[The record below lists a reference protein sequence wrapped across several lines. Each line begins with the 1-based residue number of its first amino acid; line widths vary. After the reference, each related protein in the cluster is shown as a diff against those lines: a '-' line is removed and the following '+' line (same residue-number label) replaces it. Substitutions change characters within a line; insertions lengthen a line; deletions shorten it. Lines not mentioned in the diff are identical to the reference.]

1 MKTNNANNQKAIILK
16 NVYKAFGENSA
27 EELYA
32 LKDIDLEIEKGEFFM
47 FVGPSGSGK
56 STILRIMSGLESDYR
71 GEVKIDRSKIGFV
84 FQQFALMPWLT
95 VRQNVTLPLLSAQIS
110 EVERFKK
117 VSVELEK
124 LGLLKFANYFPKE
137 LSGGM
142 KQRVGIARA
151 LVTEPEIIFMDE
163 PFSDLDS
170 FTAEELRAE
179 ILKIWAERRPTIVMV
194 THIVEEA
201 IELADRI
208 AVLTPRPGRIEKIF
222 INKLLRPRDLRSPEF
237 FKMEDELYNVIKP

>member
-1 MKTNNANNQKAIILK
+1 MNAMNNTKAIVLK
-16 NVYKAFGENSA
+16 NVYKAFAENTKDQ
-27 EELYA
+27 LYV
-32 LKDIDLEIEKGEFFM
+32 LKDIDLEIERGEFFM

-56 STILRIMSGLESDYR
+56 STILRIMSGLENGYR

-95 VRQNVTLPLLSAQIS
+95 VYENVELPLLASNMTESGRQ
-110 EVERFKK
+110 KK
-117 VSVELEK
+117 VSAELDK
-124 LGLLKFANYFPKE
+124 LGLLKFADYMPKE

-170 FTAEELRAE
+170 FTAEELRAD
-179 ILKIWAERRPTIVMV
+179 ILKIWEERRPTIVMV

-201 IELADRI
+201 LELADRI

-222 INKLLRPRDLRSPEF
+222 VNKLPRPRDLRSPEF
-237 FKMEDELYNVIKP
+237 FKMEDELYKVIKP

>member
-1 MKTNNANNQKAIILK
+1 MDNNKTIILK
-16 NVYKAFGENSA
+16 NVYKAFGENSTDQ
-27 EELYA
+27 LYA
-32 LKDIDLEIEKGEFFM
+32 LKDIDLEILKGEFFM

-56 STILRIMSGLESDYR
+56 STILRIMSGLEKDYR